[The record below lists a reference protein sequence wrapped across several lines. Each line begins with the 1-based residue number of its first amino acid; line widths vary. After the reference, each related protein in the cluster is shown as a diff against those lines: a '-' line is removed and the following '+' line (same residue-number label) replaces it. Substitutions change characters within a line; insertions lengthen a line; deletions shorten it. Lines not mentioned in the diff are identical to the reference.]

1 MDQPFDPKLP
11 LDVVAEDWGCT
22 VRHIRDLE
30 KAGKIKL
37 MRLSKRMC
45 RMALSE
51 KLKYENTARNAPVD
65 SAVGERLRLA
75 RGVVA

>member
-30 KAGKIKL
+30 KAGKIRL

-45 RMALSE
+45 RMPLSE
-51 KLKYENTARNAPVD
+51 KLRYEKSAQNAAAD
-65 SAVGERLRLA
+65 AEVGKRLRLA
-75 RGVVA
+75 REAVA